1 LAAVGAGL
9 GQSIRQL
16 ASSRK
21 IGLHPQPAAGIHKA
35 TPTHLITMA
44 DREDKNSENVAGK
57 FYVDSQCID
66 CDLCRE
72 TAPNNFTRAED
83 EGYSYVF
90 KQPENDEETAQC
102 REAMEGCPVEA
113 IGDDGDE

>member
-1 LAAVGAGL
+1 MSVCG
-9 GQSIRQL
+9 
-16 ASSRK
+16 K
-21 IGLHPQPAAGIHKA
+21 IGLHREPDAGIQGVTNSLH
-35 TPTHLITMA
+35 TMA
-44 DREDKNSENVAGK
+44 DREDKNSENIPGK

-72 TAPNNFTRAED
+72 TAPSNFTRAED

-113 IGDDGDE
+113 IGEDGKD

>member
-1 LAAVGAGL
+1 MT
-9 GQSIRQL
+9 
-16 ASSRK
+16 SSRK
-21 IGLHPQPAAGIHKA
+21 IGLHRRPAAGIQGRTNPFP
-35 TPTHLITMA
+35 TPWLTAKTKIPKTY
-44 DREDKNSENVAGK
+44 AGK

-90 KQPENDEETAQC
+90 KQPENDEEIAQC

>member
-1 LAAVGAGL
+1 MRGNEREKQKNWLQDRRNKAM
-9 GQSIRQL
+9 
-16 ASSRK
+16 ASS
-21 IGLHPQPAAGIHKA
+21 H
-35 TPTHLITMA
+35 TITNMA
-44 DREDKNSENVAGK
+44 DKEDRNKENVAGK

-72 TAPNNFTRAED
+72 TAPQNFTRSDD

-90 KQPENDEETAQC
+90 KQPESEEEAKQC

-113 IGDDGDE
+113 IGEDG